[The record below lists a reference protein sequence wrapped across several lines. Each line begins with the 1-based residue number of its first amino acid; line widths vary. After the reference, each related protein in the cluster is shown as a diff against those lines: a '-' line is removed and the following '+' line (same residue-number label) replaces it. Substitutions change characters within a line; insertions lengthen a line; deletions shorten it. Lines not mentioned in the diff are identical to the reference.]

1 MIKKFLYVISAL
13 TILTGCTSIGES
25 YPGNEGHYIINSI
38 NTETANLNE
47 SGEVEISVDDIEVNI
62 YSMLLDNDC
71 GAIAYSVDGEMKS
84 IDCLNDKAF
93 NNCYIANTS
102 LTSDGG
108 KIIGLV
114 QVPRTRDG
122 GYDSFQRYLNY
133 DLLFELNPL
142 TNESQIIYQTEDKH
156 QRIVGYNEGKAYIY
170 EENRIYEVDID
181 TNDKEMLKEIEPYEE
196 LEFNWTDEGLTIDNA
211 DDGYHELVEIKQY

>member
-1 MIKKFLYVISAL
+1 MIKKMLYLIPVL
-13 TILTGCTSIGES
+13 TILIGCTFIEES
-25 YPGNEGHYIINSI
+25 YPNREGHYIINSI
-38 NTETANLNE
+38 NTETANFSE
-47 SGEVEISVDDIEVNI
+47 SGEVDISVNGMEVNI

-93 NNCYIANTS
+93 NNCYIASTS

-108 KIIGLV
+108 EIIGLL

-122 GYDSFQRYLNY
+122 GYDSFQRYLKY
-133 DLLFELNPL
+133 DLLFKLNPL

-156 QRIVGYNEGKAYIY
+156 QRIVGYNEGKAYLY
-170 EENRIYEVDID
+170 ENNCIVEVDID
-181 TNDKEMLKEIEPYEE
+181 TNKKELLKVIEPYEK
-196 LEFNWTDEGLTIDNA
+196 LEFDWTDEGLAIDNFEE
-211 DDGYHELVEIKQY
+211 GYHELIEI

>member
-1 MIKKFLYVISAL
+1 MIKKMLYLIPVL
-13 TILTGCTSIGES
+13 TILIGCTFIEES
-25 YPGNEGHYIINSI
+25 YPNREGHYIINSI
-38 NTETANLNE
+38 NTETANLSE
-47 SGEVEISVDDIEVNI
+47 SGEVDISVNGMEVNI

-156 QRIVGYNEGKAYIY
+156 QRIVGYNEGKAYLY
-170 EENRIYEVDID
+170 ENNCIVEVDID
-181 TNDKEMLKEIEPYEE
+181 TNKKELLKVIEPYEK
-196 LEFNWTDEGLTIDNA
+196 LEFDWTDEGLAIDNFEE
-211 DDGYHELVEIKQY
+211 GYHELIEI